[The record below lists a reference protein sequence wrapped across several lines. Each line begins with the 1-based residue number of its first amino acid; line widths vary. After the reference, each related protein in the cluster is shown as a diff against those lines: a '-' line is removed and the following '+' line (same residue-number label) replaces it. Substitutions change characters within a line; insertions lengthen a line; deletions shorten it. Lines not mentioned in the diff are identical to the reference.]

1 MDSADHRSVRQINR
15 KRAAGIGGLF
25 AVFRRTD
32 MKAFL
37 MDFRRADLWVK
48 GSALIMGLGHIRRGQ
63 IIKGLMYLALECLF
77 FLFFFMFGFQY
88 LSKFL
93 TLGENAQKR
102 VWDEAVGIYRR
113 VPGDNSMLILL
124 FSVLTLAVTVV
135 FVCLWVK
142 NIKGAVDLNKR
153 AKSGEHIPSFTEEA
167 KSLLNERF
175 HITLLAVPMTTLL
188 LFTVLPIIFM
198 ILIAFTNFDANH
210 QPPGNLF
217 TWTGFQNVTD
227 IFLGNATK
235 TRTFAGILGW
245 TAVWAVFATFT
256 NYIFGMLL
264 AILINHKL
272 VKLKKMWRTWFMIPI
287 AIPQFVSLLLVSR
300 ALEPT
305 GAINVLLMKTG
316 LIDTPLPFLTDV
328 TLSRIVVIVVN
339 MWIGIPYTM
348 MTFSGVLMNIP
359 EELYESADIDGA
371 GPVRRFIS
379 ITLPYMIFVT
389 APATI
394 TTFVGNINNFNVIY
408 LLTAGGPASLDY
420 YQAGK
425 TDLLVTWLYKLT
437 VDRHDYALASTIGIF
452 IFMIVSVCSITV
464 YNRTGAVRK
473 EDMFQ

>member
-1 MDSADHRSVRQINR
+1 MKQLL
-15 KRAAGIGGLF
+15 IGMQQG
-25 AVFRRTD
+25 D
-32 MKAFL
+32 I
-37 MDFRRADLWVK
+37 WVK
-48 GSALIMGLGHIRRGQ
+48 GSCLIMGLGCIKRKQ
-63 IIKGLMYLALECLF
+63 IIKGLLYLAAEALF
-77 FLFFFMFGFQY
+77 FLFFFGFGWNY
-88 LSKFL
+88 LQHFL

-102 VWDEAVGIYRR
+102 IWNESLQIYQR

-124 FSVLTLAVTVV
+124 FSVLTVAVTVL
-135 FVCLWVK
+135 FVYLWLLNLK
-142 NIKGAVDLNKR
+142 SAVHVYRLEKEE
-153 AKSGEHIPSFTEEA
+153 KHIPSFGEDLR
-167 KSLLNERF
+167 SLLDERF
-175 HITLLAVPMTTLL
+175 HVTLLSVPMTTLL

-217 TWTGFQNVTD
+217 TWTGLQNVTD

-235 TRTFAGILGW
+235 THTFTGILAW
-245 TAVWAVFATFT
+245 TMVWAVFATFT

-264 AILINHKL
+264 AIIINHKL
-272 VKLKKMWRTWFMIPI
+272 VRLKKMWRTWFMIPI

-305 GAINVLLMKTG
+305 GAINVALMELG
-316 LIDTPLPFLTDV
+316 WIETPLPFLTDV

-348 MTFSGVLMNIP
+348 MTFSGVLMNVP
-359 EELYESADIDGA
+359 EELYESAAIDGA
-371 GPVRRFIS
+371 GPVRKFVN

-437 VDRHDYALASTIGIF
+437 VDQHDYALASTIGIF
-452 IFMIVSVCSITV
+452 IFMIVSVCSLTV
-464 YNRTGAVRK
+464 YNRTGAVKK

>member
-1 MDSADHRSVRQINR
+1 
-15 KRAAGIGGLF
+15 
-25 AVFRRTD
+25 

-88 LSKFL
+88 LRKFL

-124 FSVLTLAVTVV
+124 FSVLTIAVTVV
-135 FVCLWVK
+135 FICLWVK

-217 TWTGFQNVTD
+217 TWTGLQNVTD

-305 GAINVLLMKTG
+305 GAVNVLLMKTG

>member
-1 MDSADHRSVRQINR
+1 MKQIWKDWRQGDI
-15 KRAAGIGGLF
+15 F
-25 AVFRRTD
+25 
-32 MKAFL
+32 
-37 MDFRRADLWVK
+37 VK
-48 GSALIMGLGHIRRGQ
+48 GSCLVMGLGCLKRKQ
-63 IIKGLMYLALECLF
+63 IVKGLLYLTAEVLF
-77 FLFFFMFGFQY
+77 FLFFFGFGWKY
-88 LSKFL
+88 LSHFL
-93 TLGENAQKR
+93 TLGENAQLR
-102 VWDEAVGIYRR
+102 VWNEEMQIYQR

-124 FSVLTLAVTVV
+124 FSVLTIAVTILFLV
-135 FVCLWVK
+135 LWGQ
-142 NIKGAVDLNKR
+142 NIRSAGKLYRLEQAGDP
-153 AKSGEHIPSFTEEA
+153 IPSFREDLA
-167 KSLLNERF
+167 SLFNERF
-175 HITLLAVPMTTLL
+175 HVTLLAAPMTTLL
-188 LFTVLPIIFM
+188 LFTVLPIVFM

-217 TWTGFQNVTD
+217 TWAGMQNVTD

-245 TAVWAVFATFT
+245 TVVWAVFATFT
-256 NYIFGMLL
+256 NYIFGMIL
-264 AILINHKL
+264 AIIINHKQ
-272 VKLKKMWRTWFMIPI
+272 VRLKKMWRTWFMIPI

-305 GAINVLLMKTG
+305 GAVNVALMELGWIK
-316 LIDTPLPFLTDV
+316 TPLPFLTDV
-328 TLSRIVVIVVN
+328 TLSRISVIVIN

-359 EELYESADIDGA
+359 EDLYESADIDGA
-371 GPVRRFIS
+371 GPVRKFIG

-437 VDRHDYALASTIGIF
+437 VDQHDYALASTIGIF
-452 IFMIVSVCSITV
+452 LFMIVSVCSLTV
-464 YNRTGAVRK
+464 YNRTGAVKK

>member
-1 MDSADHRSVRQINR
+1 MKQLMSGMRQGDI
-15 KRAAGIGGLF
+15 
-25 AVFRRTD
+25 
-32 MKAFL
+32 
-37 MDFRRADLWVK
+37 WVK
-48 GSALIMGLGHIRRGQ
+48 GSCLIMGLGCIKRKQ
-63 IIKGLMYLALECLF
+63 IVKGLLYLAAEALF
-77 FLFFFMFGFQY
+77 FLFFFGFGWNY
-88 LSKFL
+88 LQHFL

-102 VWDEAVGIYRR
+102 IWNESLQIYQR

-124 FSVLTLAVTVV
+124 FSVLTVAVTVL
-135 FVCLWVK
+135 FVYLWLLNLK
-142 NIKGAVDLNKR
+142 SAVHVYRLEKEE
-153 AKSGEHIPSFTEEA
+153 KHIPSFGEDLR
-167 KSLLNERF
+167 SLLDERF
-175 HITLLAVPMTTLL
+175 HVTLLSVPMTTLL

-217 TWTGFQNVTD
+217 TWTGLQNVTD

-235 TRTFAGILGW
+235 THTFTGILAW
-245 TAVWAVFATFT
+245 TMVWAVFATFT

-264 AILINHKL
+264 AIIINHKL
-272 VKLKKMWRTWFMIPI
+272 VRLKKMWRTWFMIPI

-305 GAINVLLMKTG
+305 GAINVALMELG
-316 LIDTPLPFLTDV
+316 WIETPLPFLTDV

-348 MTFSGVLMNIP
+348 MTFSGVLMNVP
-359 EELYESADIDGA
+359 EELYESAAIDGA
-371 GPVRRFIS
+371 GPIRKFVN

-437 VDRHDYALASTIGIF
+437 VDQHDYALASTIGIF
-452 IFMIVSVCSITV
+452 IFMIVSVCSLTV
-464 YNRTGAVRK
+464 YNRTGAVKK